1 MRRTKIIGT
10 IGPSSR
16 DYKTFKSLVLAGL
29 NVARINLSHGDISVH
44 QETVD
49 MVKQV
54 RAELDMPIAIMIDTR
69 GPEVRV
75 KTFDGGCA
83 ELKNGKY
90 FTLYNTDVVGN
101 ADGVSITEPNCLK
114 DIPLNTTILAND
126 GLLVLKAVEHLPN
139 GLKLKVISGGT
150 LKNNKG
156 LTFKGYTPKLPFISE
171 RDRRDL
177 IWAFKNKCE
186 YVSLSF
192 VTKKEDILEIKKLMA
207 ECNYSCKIIAKI
219 ESAEGVKNLKEILA
233 ECNGIMVARGDL
245 GVEIPLSKV
254 PLVQTQLIDSSR
266 LHGKITIVATEML
279 ESMINNPRPTRAEA
293 SDVATAVREGASAV
307 MLSAETAAG
316 KYPVKAVKTMS
327 EICIQTEK
335 DIDYANTF
343 FDLGFKSDDET
354 DILTSS
360 AVNASFNLNSK
371 AIMVYT
377 SKGKI
382 ANFVSRFLPSCN
394 IVAITDD
401 PITYHDLA
409 MVWGVTPIFTKNF
422 NENKIF
428 DNAKDIAIKHN
439 LAKSGDNILI
449 VTGTTD
455 YHSNILKITKID

>member
-1 MRRTKIIGT
+1 MRKTKIIGT
-10 IGPSSR
+10 IGPSSK
-16 DYKTFKSLVLAGL
+16 DYKTFKNLVLAGL
-29 NVARINLSHGDISVH
+29 NVARVNLSHGDVSTH

-49 MVKQV
+49 VIKQV
-54 RAELDMPIAIMIDTR
+54 RADLNMPVAIMIDTR

-75 KTFDGGCA
+75 KTFEGGSA

-101 ADGVSITEPNCLK
+101 ANGVSVTEPNCLK

-126 GLLVLKAVEHLPN
+126 GLLVLKAVEHLKD
-139 GLKLKVISGGT
+139 GLKLKIVSGGI

-156 LTFKGYTPKLPFISE
+156 LTFKGYTPNLPYISE
-171 RDRRDL
+171 RDRADL

-192 VTKKEDILEIKKLMA
+192 VTKREDVLEIKKLMD

-219 ESAEGVKNLKEILA
+219 ESAEGVKNLKEILE

-254 PLVQTQLIDSSR
+254 PLVQTQLIDKSR

-307 MLSAETAAG
+307 MLSAETAVG
-316 KYPVKAVKTMS
+316 KYPIKAVKTMS
-327 EICIQTEK
+327 EICLQTEN
-335 DIDYANTF
+335 DIDYANRF
-343 FDLGFKSDDET
+343 YDLSYKSTDET
-354 DILTSS
+354 DVLTSS
-360 AVNASFNLNSK
+360 AVNASFNLKSK

-382 ANFVSRFLPSCN
+382 ANFVSRFLPSCK
-394 IVAITDD
+394 IIAITND
-401 PITYHDLA
+401 PITYNDLA
-409 MVWGVTPIFTKNF
+409 LVWGVTPIFTKTF

-428 DNAKDIAIKHN
+428 DNAKDIAIKYN
-439 LAKSGDNILI
+439 LAKQNDNILV